1 MMNNDMFEVKSKN
14 VVYTDDEISSEYL
27 YETTRVTKANNNRI
41 IAEPVAIKYHFKV
54 KRHVPKVGVMLV
66 GWGGNN
72 GSTLTAGILA
82 NKHGVKWMTK
92 SGEQSP
98 DYYGSLTQS
107 STMRLGATSSGEQVY
122 IPFNSILPMVSP
134 NELVIG
140 GWDISSLNL
149 SQSMK
154 RAEVLEYDLQRQLSP
169 YMETMRPL
177 PSIYYPDFIAANQND
192 RADNVLKGKDKQEHL
207 NTIRKDIRY
216 FKAKNKLDKVIVLW
230 TANTER
236 FSEIRE
242 GLNDTADNLLR
253 SIENSEEEVSPSTV
267 FACAAI
273 MEGVSYING
282 SPQNTF
288 VPGVIQLANKYGV
301 FIGGDDFKTGQTKIK
316 SVLVDFLVSAGL
328 KPVSIVSYNHL
339 GNNDGKN
346 LSAPQQFRS
355 KEISKSSVVDDMVD
369 SNKILYKEGEHP
381 DHCVVI
387 KYVPYVKDS
396 KRAMDEY
403 ISKIFL
409 GGHNTITINNVCEDS
424 LLATPLMLDL
434 IILTELMERITY
446 KTEDMK
452 EYERFDPVLSILS
465 YLLKAPVVPSGAP
478 VINALSTQ
486 RRCLINV
493 FRACV
498 GLTPEND
505 MLLEHKTNF
514 SLAPSQPISQQN
526 NVNVTAKNNNN
537 NNNNETKQLKQT
549 SKKEEKSAKQNSAKP
564 KKNEQEVENT
574 KVENG
579 HSKKKENGVNGHGNG
594 NNSNGNGNVNGNGKT
609 NGHKK
614 EKAPKKKSMSLEGN
628 EL

>member
-1 MMNNDMFEVKSKN
+1 
-14 VVYTDDEISSEYL
+14 
-27 YETTRVTKANNNRI
+27 
-41 IAEPVAIKYHFKV
+41 
-54 KRHVPKVGVMLV
+54 
-66 GWGGNN
+66 
-72 GSTLTAGILA
+72 
-82 NKHGVKWMTK
+82 
-92 SGEQSP
+92 
-98 DYYGSLTQS
+98 
-107 STMRLGATSSGEQVY
+107 
-122 IPFNSILPMVSP
+122 
-134 NELVIG
+134 
-140 GWDISSLNL
+140 
-149 SQSMK
+149 
-154 RAEVLEYDLQRQLSP
+154 
-169 YMETMRPL
+169 
-177 PSIYYPDFIAANQND
+177 
-192 RADNVLKGKDKQEHL
+192 
-207 NTIRKDIRY
+207 
-216 FKAKNKLDKVIVLW
+216 VIVLW

-236 FSEIRE
+236 FSDIRE

-253 SIENSEEEVSPSTV
+253 SIKNSESEISPSTI
-267 FACAAI
+267 FACASI
-273 MEGVSYING
+273 LEGVSYING

-288 VPGVIQLANKYGV
+288 VPGVIELANKYKV

-316 SVLVDFLVSAGL
+316 SVLVDFLVSAGI

-403 ISKIFL
+403 ISRIFL

-434 IILTELMERITY
+434 IILTELMERISY
-446 KTEDMK
+446 KTDDMK

-486 RRCLINV
+486 RRCIINV
-493 FRACV
+493 FRACL
-498 GLTPEND
+498 GLSPEND

-514 SLAPSQPISQQN
+514 RLSPSQYATEEN
-526 NVNVTAKNNNN
+526 NVNITNNQNH
-537 NNNNETKQLKQT
+537 NNETKQLKQN
-549 SKKEEKSAKQNSAKP
+549 SKKEEKTSRQPTKP
-564 KKNEQEVENT
+564 KKIDQEIESNS
-574 KVENG
+574 KKLENG
-579 HSKKKENGVNGHGNG
+579 HSKKNENGVNGHASKV
-594 NNSNGNGNVNGNGKT
+594 NSNGKA

-614 EKAPKKKSMSLEGN
+614 APKVKQQVDVDDC
-628 EL
+628 

>member
-1 MMNNDMFEVKSKN
+1 
-14 VVYTDDEISSEYL
+14 VYACT
-27 YETTRVTKANNNRI
+27 
-41 IAEPVAIKYHFKV
+41 
-54 KRHVPKVGVMLV
+54 G
-66 GWGGNN
+66 
-72 GSTLTAGILA
+72 
-82 NKHGVKWMTK
+82 
-92 SGEQSP
+92 
-98 DYYGSLTQS
+98 
-107 STMRLGATSSGEQVY
+107 SGEQVY
-122 IPFNSILPMVSP
+122 IPFNSILPMVNP
-134 NELVIG
+134 NNIIIG

-149 SQSMK
+149 SASMK

-169 YMETMRPL
+169 HMEGLKPL

-192 RADNVLKGKDKQEHL
+192 RADNILKGKNKQEHL
-207 NTIRKDIRY
+207 DIIRKDIRY

-253 SIENSEEEVSPSTV
+253 SIENSEEEISPSTI
-267 FACAAI
+267 FACASI
-273 MEGVSYING
+273 LEGVSYING

-288 VPGVIQLANKYGV
+288 VPGVIQLANKYQV

-369 SNKILYKEGEHP
+369 SNRILYKEGEHP

-486 RRCLINV
+486 RRCLINI

-514 SLAPSQPISQQN
+514 SLSPSQPISQQN
-526 NVNVTAKNNNN
+526 NVNVTVKNNH
-537 NNNNETKQLKQT
+537 NNETKHVKQT
-549 SKKEEKSAKQNSAKP
+549 PKKEEKSEKSKNAKP
-564 KKNEQEVENT
+564 KKNDQDLEHTNG
-574 KVENG
+574 KMENG
-579 HSKKKENGVNGHGNG
+579 HSKKKENGVNGHSNQ
-594 NNSNGNGNVNGNGKT
+594 SNGNSKA

-614 EKAPKKKSMSLEGN
+614 SEETAAIGR
-628 EL
+628 